1 VVEVLV
7 NIWDDPKFSKPTNAV
22 GDWKVV
28 REAYFEHDDGPTAV
42 RFMIEKLTVQLL
54 RREPVDIAAPALRY
68 SGTSGA
74 GGHPS
79 TVRLEL
85 KAAGPG
91 RNLYLLI
98 SERTAPKRWEEERK
112 FTDDCDRRF
121 AYWCAKLDIV
131 STQVAAARLARVSRA
146 SLELAIFSAVAAEDA
161 AARVVEDPVPIA
173 EVQAEVLA
181 AMRAGMGFFTAG
193 KEGGSHLKFDG
204 KVYRRIDYGEE
215 PFFNESHADGAG
227 MLVCLRKFFDW
238 ESRRHTYP
246 HPKPEL
252 EVWEYIRGR
261 LRPM

>member
-1 VVEVLV
+1 M
-7 NIWDDPKFSKPTNAV
+7 NFWDHPKFSKPTNAT
-22 GDWKVV
+22 GEWKVV
-28 REAYFEHDDGPTAV
+28 REAFFEHDDGPTAV

-54 RREPVDIAAPALRY
+54 RRESVDIAAPALRY

-85 KAAGPG
+85 KAAGQG

-98 SERTAPKRWEEERK
+98 CERTAPKRWEEERK

-121 AYWCAKLDIV
+121 ADWCAKLDTV
-131 STQVAAARLARVSRA
+131 SKQAVATRLASASRA
-146 SLELAIFSAVAAEDA
+146 LLECTIFNAVAAEDA
-161 AARVVEDPVPIA
+161 AARIVEDPVPIA
-173 EVQAEVLA
+173 AVQAEVLA
-181 AMRAGMGFFTAG
+181 AMRAGMGFFTAN

-204 KVYRRIDYGEE
+204 KAYRRVDYGEA
-215 PFFNESHADGAG
+215 PLLNETYADDAA
-227 MLVCLRKFFDW
+227 MLVCLRAFFDW
-238 ESRRHTYP
+238 ESRSDTYP

-252 EVWEYIRGR
+252 DVWKYIRSR